1 MYLSILKRDLKRKKT
16 MNTILLIFM
25 VLSVMFVSSSI
36 NTMMSVISSTD
47 KFFDVSGAKDYFV
60 ATRGTK
66 SEQDLNK
73 GLNSLSSVKSY
84 KSEKLFYLNESS
96 IVYDGKTL
104 EINATGVLNN
114 IDDMSIN
121 IYGSDKNPL
130 TSVNEGEI
138 YIKSSFMEKNNIP
151 LGGKITIKSGD
162 YSGSFTV
169 KGTFLDV
176 LFGSEMMGTPRFI
189 ISSSDFDK
197 YVQASIDEKYDSYK
211 GLIYNIETTD
221 IKEVENLISGING
234 VAFTGTRETIKLSY
248 IMDTIIAGIFLIVS
262 VCLIIISIVLLR
274 FTIGFTIS
282 EEYREIGVMK
292 AIGIRNSKIRTL
304 YMVKYIAMALV
315 GAIIGF
321 LAGIPFGNMLTT
333 ESSKNFV
340 TGDSGDYL
348 VNLIC
353 AAAVLLIIAI
363 FTWFSTRKVKKF
375 TPVDA
380 IRNGNTGK
388 RYKKKGILKLSM
400 SRQRP
405 VFFMAINDILSG
417 FRHFAVMTITF
428 VVGILMITMMLNT
441 ISTLQSPK
449 LMLWFSMAESDLTL
463 EDKNNFDKYNK
474 PNGQTLRAEYLE
486 EMEKTLAENSIPA
499 ECFAESLFKFS
510 VQKDGNK
517 TVSLAFIGSGTT
529 TDMYAYIEG
538 TPPQNE
544 KEVALS
550 HVVAGK
556 IGAKIGDTVTIKT
569 GGENESFIVTAL
581 IQSMNNMGE
590 AVRFHESMK
599 LDFTKALGYFS
610 YQIKYTDAPS
620 GSEAQTRMD
629 IIGKLY
635 PDYTLRTAGEYVDY
649 TIGGVAGMMD
659 DVKNFVV
666 IIVML
671 INILVVVLMEKS
683 FLTKERGEIALMK
696 ALGFKNRSIIAWQT
710 IRTAILM
717 IVAVITAILLTDP
730 LSQLAV
736 GSIFK
741 MMGAKYIIFD
751 ANILEAYFLYPL
763 AIFAVTVLVVM
774 ISAFGIRKISSQE
787 VNNIE

>member
-262 VCLIIISIVLLR
+262 TCLIIISIVLLR

-321 LAGIPFGNMLTT
+321 LAGIPFGNMLT
-333 ESSKNFV
+333 SV
-340 TGDSGDYL
+340 
-348 VNLIC
+348 
-353 AAAVLLIIAI
+353 
-363 FTWFSTRKVKKF
+363 R
-375 TPVDA
+375 
-380 IRNGNTGK
+380 R
-388 RYKKKGILKLSM
+388 R
-400 SRQRP
+400 
-405 VFFMAINDILSG
+405 
-417 FRHFAVMTITF
+417 
-428 VVGILMITMMLNT
+428 
-441 ISTLQSPK
+441 
-449 LMLWFSMAESDLTL
+449 
-463 EDKNNFDKYNK
+463 
-474 PNGQTLRAEYLE
+474 
-486 EMEKTLAENSIPA
+486 
-499 ECFAESLFKFS
+499 CF
-510 VQKDGNK
+510 
-517 TVSLAFIGSGTT
+517 
-529 TDMYAYIEG
+529 
-538 TPPQNE
+538 
-544 KEVALS
+544 
-550 HVVAGK
+550 
-556 IGAKIGDTVTIKT
+556 
-569 GGENESFIVTAL
+569 
-581 IQSMNNMGE
+581 
-590 AVRFHESMK
+590 
-599 LDFTKALGYFS
+599 
-610 YQIKYTDAPS
+610 
-620 GSEAQTRMD
+620 
-629 IIGKLY
+629 
-635 PDYTLRTAGEYVDY
+635 
-649 TIGGVAGMMD
+649 
-659 DVKNFVV
+659 
-666 IIVML
+666 
-671 INILVVVLMEKS
+671 
-683 FLTKERGEIALMK
+683 
-696 ALGFKNRSIIAWQT
+696 
-710 IRTAILM
+710 
-717 IVAVITAILLTDP
+717 
-730 LSQLAV
+730 
-736 GSIFK
+736 
-741 MMGAKYIIFD
+741 
-751 ANILEAYFLYPL
+751 
-763 AIFAVTVLVVM
+763 
-774 ISAFGIRKISSQE
+774 
-787 VNNIE
+787 